1 MYIISL
7 TYKVPLEII
16 DQHLDSHVQFLNKQ
30 YEMGNFHASGRK
42 VPRTGGIILS
52 KISDK
57 NLLLKIIDEDPFK
70 KHKLADY
77 DLIEFVPSKTC
88 EELEFLMN

>member
-1 MYIISL
+1 MYIIPL
-7 TYKVPLEII
+7 IYKVPLEII

-42 VPRTGGIILS
+42 VPGTGGIILS

-57 NLLLKIIDEDPFK
+57 NLLLKIIDENPFK
-70 KHKLADY
+70 KHRLADY

-88 EELEFLMN
+88 EELKFLMN